1 MNLSIIGRNIEIT
14 AALRDYVENKI
25 GRITKHFD
33 SVVSSQVILSVERV
47 NHTAEITLRVAGKDI
62 HSAATE
68 ESMYAAID
76 VLSDKVERQIVKT
89 KSKAY
94 NHAHTPHKRME
105 EATL

>member
-1 MNLSIIGRNIEIT
+1 MNLSIIGHNIEVT
-14 AALRDYVENKI
+14 TALREYVDNKI
-25 GRITKHFD
+25 GRIGKHFD
-33 SVVSSQVILSVERV
+33 SVVTGQVILSVERV

-76 VLSDKVERQIVKT
+76 VLADKDERQVVKT
-89 KSKAY
+89 KSKAS